1 MLSSLVYVE
10 GISVTDDNQQLIV
23 AQVYKA
29 RQFCEDKGARFTLL
43 REKVY
48 ALLLEKQSAVGA
60 YELLDAL
67 KLTESSAKPA
77 TVYRTLDFLL
87 EFGLIHKIESTNA
100 FVACHHFDCTHPV
113 QFLICDTC
121 GDVKEIQ
128 SEGLKDTLDKQA
140 QTVGF
145 SVVKQTIEA
154 HGTCAI
160 CQ

>member
-1 MLSSLVYVE
+1 M
-10 GISVTDDNQQLIV
+10 TDTGQNPITS
-23 AQVYKA
+23 QVYKA

-48 ALLLEKQSAVGA
+48 ALLLEQKGAVGA
-60 YELLDAL
+60 YELLDTL
-67 KLTESSAKPA
+67 KLTESNAKPA

-100 FVACHHFDCTHPV
+100 FVACHHFDCNHPV
-113 QFLICDTC
+113 QFLICDSC

-128 SEGLKDTLDKQA
+128 SEGLKETLDKQA
-140 QTVGF
+140 QSVGF

-154 HGTCAI
+154 HGTCAV

>member
-1 MLSSLVYVE
+1 
-10 GISVTDDNQQLIV
+10 VTDTDQPIV

-48 ALLLEKQSAVGA
+48 ALLLEKKSAVGA

-154 HGTCAI
+154 HGTCVI

>member
-1 MLSSLVYVE
+1 M
-10 GISVTDDNQQLIV
+10 TDTDQPIV

-48 ALLLEKQSAVGA
+48 ALLLEKKSAVGA

-154 HGTCAI
+154 HGTCVI

>member
-1 MLSSLVYVE
+1 MTTTGQDPITV
-10 GISVTDDNQQLIV
+10 
-23 AQVYKA
+23 QVYEA

-43 REKVY
+43 REKIY
-48 ALLLEKQSAVGA
+48 ALLLAQQGAVGA

-100 FVACHHFDCTHPV
+100 FVACHHFDCNHPV

-128 SEGLKDTLDKQA
+128 SEGLKDTLDNQA
-140 QTVGF
+140 KSVGF

-154 HGTCAI
+154 HGTCAL

>member
-1 MLSSLVYVE
+1 MTDTDQHPI
-10 GISVTDDNQQLIV
+10 IS
-23 AQVYKA
+23 QVFKA

-48 ALLLEKQSAVGA
+48 ALLLEQQGAVGA

-100 FVACHHFDCTHPV
+100 FVACHHFDCNHPV
-113 QFLICDTC
+113 QFLICDIC

-140 QTVGF
+140 QSVGF
-145 SVVKQTIEA
+145 SVIKQTIEA
-154 HGTCAI
+154 HGTCAA

>member
-1 MLSSLVYVE
+1 MTNICE
-10 GISVTDDNQQLIV
+10 HPTA

-48 ALLLEKQSAVGA
+48 GLLLEQQGAVGA
-60 YELLDAL
+60 YELLDEL

-87 EFGLIHKIESTNA
+87 EFGLIHKIESTNS
-100 FVACHHFDCTHPV
+100 FVACHHFDCNHPV

-128 SEGLKDTLDKQA
+128 SVGLKDTLDKQA
-140 QTVGF
+140 QSVGF
-145 SVVKQTIEA
+145 RVVKQTIEA
-154 HGTCAI
+154 HGTCAT

>member
-1 MLSSLVYVE
+1 M
-10 GISVTDDNQQLIV
+10 TDTGQNPITD
-23 AQVYKA
+23 QVYKA

-48 ALLLEKQSAVGA
+48 ALLLEQQGAVGA
-60 YELLDAL
+60 YELLDTL
-67 KLTESSAKPA
+67 KLTESNAKPA

-100 FVACHHFDCTHPV
+100 FVACHHFDCNHPV

-128 SEGLKDTLDKQA
+128 SEGLKETLDKQA
-140 QTVGF
+140 LSVGF

-154 HGTCAI
+154 HGTCAA

>member
-1 MLSSLVYVE
+1 
-10 GISVTDDNQQLIV
+10 VTDNNQQPIV

-48 ALLLEKQSAVGA
+48 ALLLEKKSAVGA

-140 QTVGF
+140 QTLGF

-154 HGTCAI
+154 HGTCVI